1 MKKKLS
7 TIALILCF
15 ITLTSCSSKDVGLN
29 RSHISGAVERNG
41 NSVTLYL
48 KNNKSRSSHLIG
60 LRDLERRSD
69 ITLSISEISNLKL
82 HLSESLIHGEM
93 NKKDLELFFLILST
107 QLQKFSDIEIILFPD
122 DFKIFEVKIDAESN
136 RRRIQLPFPAN
147 LSRQDS
153 IEYLSTIIHELNHI
167 NISIDSN
174 FSEREAAWRF
184 REEYYSHKQ
193 SLCYTYIAINNYKK
207 TKNFYFQIEPDFEFI
222 PASLSTMALQSSY
235 SQSEYRSFHAKAIV
249 IENINHLGT
258 VYCRSLFNNNIRAR
272 TYFDSLFHESNYLN

>member
-7 TIALILCF
+7 TIALNLFF
-15 ITLTSCSSKDVGLN
+15 ITLTSCSTKDLDLN

-48 KNNKSRSSHLIG
+48 KNNKSSSSRLIG
-60 LRDLERRSD
+60 LRDLERGTD
-69 ITLSISEISNLKL
+69 ITLTVSEVSNLKL

-93 NKKDLELFFLILST
+93 NKKDFELFFLILSI
-107 QLQKFSDIEIILFPD
+107 QLQKFSDIEIVLFSD
-122 DFKIFEVKIDAESN
+122 DFKFFVVEIDGESKKTALK
-136 RRRIQLPFPAN
+136 LPLPSN

-193 SLCYTYIAINNYKK
+193 SLCYTYIALNNYKK
-207 TKNFYFQIEPDFEFI
+207 TKNYYFQIEPDFEFI
-222 PASLSTMALQSSY
+222 PASLSTMVSQSSY
-235 SQSEYRSFHAKAIV
+235 SQSEYHSLHAKAIV
-249 IENINHLGT
+249 IENINHLGAD
-258 VYCRSLFNNNIRAR
+258 YCRSLFSKNTRAK
-272 TYFDSLFHESNYLN
+272 TYFDSLFHESK